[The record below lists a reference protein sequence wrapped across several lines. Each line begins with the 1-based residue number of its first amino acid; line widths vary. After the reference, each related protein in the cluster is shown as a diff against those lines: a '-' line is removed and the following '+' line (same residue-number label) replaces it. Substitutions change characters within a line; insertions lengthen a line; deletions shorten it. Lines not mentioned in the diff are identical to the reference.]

1 MQKRLEYLLPE
12 GAVFMH
18 QSRKEQGVERASR
31 RLLHTDRR
39 EAIVMSR
46 LEEQVETAEEFLAFP
61 SNRREPGGRM

>member
-1 MQKRLEYLLPE
+1 
-12 GAVFMH
+12 MH

-46 LEEQVETAEEFLAFP
+46 LEEQVETAEEFFAFP
-61 SNRREPGGRM
+61 SNRREPGARM

>member
-1 MQKRLEYLLPE
+1 
-12 GAVFMH
+12 MH